1 MSIRENRSRAF
12 ARAAREKMIALWDTL
27 SAAPEQIASIDLAAA
42 YCINGE
48 ERPLDEMLAN
58 TAANLEKTTAAL
70 PI

>member
-1 MSIRENRSRAF
+1 
-12 ARAAREKMIALWDTL
+12 MIALWDTL